1 MRRPPPTGKPTR
13 RLSGWRAG
21 SRHRECAARF
31 LVVATLVADRLG
43 ASLPVSRRRRLH
55 FAGEIHLLIANA
67 NQVIACRI
75 QLNASPVEF
84 GLQGIERFVGITQI
98 SKHVKRF
105 MDSVIDHARR
115 GGRDQTTP
123 ETGLTLPAVESPNLG
138 LGPHLA
144 QRMGFC
150 HLGDRAPG
158 AAPNCS
164 TRRPNSTAGAERK
177 SSYRARTSPVCP
189 TRRDYSRASPG
200 RSSSA

>member
-1 MRRPPPTGKPTR
+1 METR
-13 RLSGWRAG
+13 RAKAATNGQANPTFERVARSPVPT
-21 SRHRECAARF
+21 SRMPARF
-31 LVVATLVADRLG
+31 LVVATLVAERL
-43 ASLPVSRRRRLH
+43 ARHFQCLARRLH

-144 QRMGFC
+144 QRMGFG

-164 TRRPNSTAGAERK
+164 TRRPNSTACAERK
-177 SSYRARTSPVCP
+177 SSYRARAT
-189 TRRDYSRASPG
+189 PG
-200 RSSSA
+200 LSHQAGL